1 MRGRGRGRLKTRGRG
16 RGRLKTRG
24 RRRETGAVLGWARY
38 EVEGAAGAR
47 AGEVGGEGDKDGR
60 QKAACGSDSGAAGG
74 RACGARA
81 RTGRRRERGGDG
93 DGNAAGTAAKRVT

>member
-1 MRGRGRGRLKTRGRG
+1 MRGRG

-47 AGEVGGEGDKDGR
+47 AGEVGGAGDKGGR
-60 QKAACGSDSGAAGG
+60 EKAACGSDSGAAGG
-74 RACGARA
+74 QGVRCRGAHGTETGTR
-81 RTGRRRERGGDG
+81 RGRRQKG
-93 DGNAAGTAAKRVT
+93 

>member
-1 MRGRGRGRLKTRGRG
+1 MRGRG

-24 RRRETGAVLGWARY
+24 RRRETGAVWGWGAVLGWARY

-47 AGEVGGEGDKDGR
+47 AGEVGGAGDKGGR
-60 QKAACGSDSGAAGG
+60 EKAACGSDSGAAGG
-74 RACGARA
+74 AGRAVRGRA
-81 RTGRRRERGGDG
+81 RDG

>member
-1 MRGRGRGRLKTRGRG
+1 MRGRG

-47 AGEVGGEGDKDGR
+47 AGEVGGAGDKGGR
-60 QKAACGSDSGAAGG
+60 EKAACGSDSGAAGG
-74 RACGARA
+74 AGRAVRGRA
-81 RTGRRRERGGDG
+81 RDG